1 MKAIRLSSGPR
12 GEAPRYDDSPAD
24 GEETDERGYNDDKGD
39 GRKPAPH
46 CERSMK
52 MAREKDV
59 KPEEKDV
66 KPEGMP
72 PDVENT
78 LVTVKLERERPGEDN
93 KLFVSDGRRNW
104 MISRGVEVDV
114 PYAVFERLRDS
125 EDAKLLAYRF
135 EKSTSERTAQF

>member
-1 MKAIRLSSGPR
+1 MKAIWLSSGPR
-12 GEAPRYDDSPAD
+12 GKAPRYDDSPAD

>member
-1 MKAIRLSSGPR
+1 
-12 GEAPRYDDSPAD
+12 
-24 GEETDERGYNDDKGD
+24 
-39 GRKPAPH
+39 
-46 CERSMK
+46 
-52 MAREKDV
+52 MAREKDVKPEEKDVKSEEKDV

>member
-1 MKAIRLSSGPR
+1 
-12 GEAPRYDDSPAD
+12 
-24 GEETDERGYNDDKGD
+24 
-39 GRKPAPH
+39 
-46 CERSMK
+46 

-59 KPEEKDV
+59 KPEEMDV

-135 EKSTSERTAQF
+135 EKATSERTAQF

>member
-52 MAREKDV
+52 MAR
-59 KPEEKDV
+59 EKDV

>member
-12 GEAPRYDDSPAD
+12 GKAPRYDDSPAD
-24 GEETDERGYNDDKGD
+24 GWETEARGYNDDKGD

-59 KPEEKDV
+59 KPEE
-66 KPEGMP
+66 MP
-72 PDVENT
+72 LDVENT

-104 MISRGVEVDV
+104 MISHGVEVDV

>member
-1 MKAIRLSSGPR
+1 MKAIRLSSGSR
-12 GEAPRYDDSPAD
+12 GKAPRYDDSPAD